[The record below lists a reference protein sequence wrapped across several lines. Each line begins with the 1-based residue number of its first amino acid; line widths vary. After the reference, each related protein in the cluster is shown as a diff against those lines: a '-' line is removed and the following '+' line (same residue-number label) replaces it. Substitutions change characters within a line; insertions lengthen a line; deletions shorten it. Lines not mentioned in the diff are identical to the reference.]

1 MRRIIS
7 WLLLLCLWIP
17 LAGCADSD
25 PYPRY
30 IISDVTLDKEHSFFG
45 HFELKGDNH
54 VYFYCDLRLANP
66 DSENRSVQLIGFFVE
81 DAATGLLQERHLL
94 ASSSEDVTQKVFEL
108 QPGENSLRVVF
119 RGTTAGYSRKQD
131 RLLPEIVVVDA

>member
-1 MRRIIS
+1 MRKMAAV
-7 WLLLLCLWIP
+7 LLLIFVFIIT
-17 LAGCADSD
+17 AGCADSD
-25 PYPRY
+25 QYPRY
-30 IISDVTLDKEHSFFG
+30 IISDITLDKKHSFFS

-54 VYFYCDLRLANP
+54 VYFYCDLRLVNP